1 MATVKSVKFNVQLL
15 KSDDCVTLMAR
26 GVHSKEEVID
36 EAIAQE
42 EIDVDERERFEKA
55 EFSNARW
62 FKAVPRQGYSTY
74 YYESREGVRGAFK
87 ATCIC
92 YAW

>member
-1 MATVKSVKFNVQLL
+1 MESEKFLVQLL

-26 GVHSKEEVID
+26 GTHSKEEVIA

-42 EIDVDERERFEKA
+42 EIDADDRERFEKA
-55 EFSNARW
+55 DFCRDKW
-62 FKAVPRQGYSTY
+62 FKAVPREGYSTY

-87 ATCIC
+87 ATCIQ
-92 YAW
+92 YLW